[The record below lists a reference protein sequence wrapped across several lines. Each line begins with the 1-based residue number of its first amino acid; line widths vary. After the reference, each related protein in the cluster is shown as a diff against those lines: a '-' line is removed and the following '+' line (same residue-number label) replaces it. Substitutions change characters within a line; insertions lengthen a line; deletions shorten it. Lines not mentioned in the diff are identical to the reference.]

1 MIPQCVAEILDNHVK
16 LRVEGIDRMYLNVYI
31 PKLQREP
38 GAAFFFRG
46 RRQQIVASSAL
57 MAPMSRSFVAALDR
71 FAVQTKS
78 PVVPFQKGQR
88 KDDVMKE
95 HLRKL
100 RSSSAARGSAPLKAL
115 RPIGFAACGFM
126 GLSKKLPTAS
136 PTASPRLASAPLCS
150 SPAPTTASC
159 TQALPPPFRIVTQPM
174 ARLNAPSIKSKPA
187 LRHGSSGKNS
197 LRKT

>member
-1 MIPQCVAEILDNHVK
+1 MIPQSVAEILDNHVK

-31 PKLQREP
+31 SKLQREP

-46 RRQQIVASSAL
+46 HRQQIVASSAL
-57 MAPMSRSFVAALDR
+57 MVPMSRSFVAVLDR

-100 RSSSAARGSAPLKAL
+100 RSSSAPLKAL
-115 RPIGFAACGFM
+115 RPISFAACGFM

-136 PTASPRLASAPLCS
+136 ATASPRLASAPPCS

-159 TQALPPPFRIVTQPM
+159 AQALPPPFRIVTLPM
-174 ARLNAPSIKSKPA
+174 VRLNAPSIKLKPA
-187 LRHGSSGKNS
+187 LRHGSSSKNS